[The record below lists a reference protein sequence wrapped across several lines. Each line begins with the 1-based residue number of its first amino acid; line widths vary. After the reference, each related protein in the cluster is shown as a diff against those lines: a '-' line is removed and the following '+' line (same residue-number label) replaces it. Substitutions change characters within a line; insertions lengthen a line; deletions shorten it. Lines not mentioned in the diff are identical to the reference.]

1 MDGYCICGT
10 GALHA
15 LFTVSFS
22 SFFLH
27 LQATSAVQELA
38 IAAYAG
44 ALTNKREPT

>member
-1 MDGYCICGT
+1 MDIAFVVLVHCMRC
-10 GALHA
+10 LQWVLVH
-15 LFTVSFS
+15 
-22 SFFLH
+22 FFLH